1 MEIFGKC
8 FDGNGDNVLKKV
20 DVIIPVYK
28 PGDEFKNTLKRLV
41 KQTVAINKLILIQT
55 VPDDFAGEILKVNFD
70 VDFDEDS
77 KSNKNFHVPELV
89 IHAVNQSEFD
99 HGKTR
104 NFGASYSDAD
114 YILFMTQDA
123 IPADK
128 HLIEN
133 LLKTFDGASDG
144 DSSDA
149 GFDGT
154 SEGAASD
161 AGFDG
166 ASDGDSSSRINGSG
180 KVINAISYARQL
192 PRKEADIVEELTRL
206 HNYPKE
212 SRVKTAADLE
222 NMGIKT
228 YFCSDVCAMY
238 DKKIFD
244 ELDGFVYPTIFNED
258 MIMASK
264 VMDEGYSVTYA
275 ADAKVIHSH
284 SYTCM
289 QQLRRNFDL
298 GISQKMYSEVF
309 DRVSSEKEGA
319 GYAKKVVFT
328 LLKKGLVFKA
338 FYFCMQCGFKL
349 VGYKLGK
356 NYDRLP
362 KPLILSL
369 TSNKSFFG
377 K

>member
-8 FDGNGDNVLKKV
+8 FDGNGDNILKKV

-133 LLKTFDGASDG
+133 LLKT
-144 DSSDA
+144 
-149 GFDGT
+149 
-154 SEGAASD
+154 
-161 AGFDG
+161 FDG

-349 VGYKLGK
+349 VGYTLGK